1 MKFGFCLISVNAHD
15 FLHCMDQIRYF
26 NTERR
31 TVGIIFE
38 MEQEYWKK
46 MIKNSIADNLLPP
59 SIFGEFKS
67 NMIYTKGGKPLLQVC
82 IENEVNENG

>member
-1 MKFGFCLISVNAHD
+1 
-15 FLHCMDQIRYF
+15 MDQIRYF

-59 SIFGEFKS
+59 SKFGVFKS